1 MKKPSIYS
9 INCSTVII
17 LVALLLAGG
26 SLTARENIGGGKTG
40 RSNRTSGGC
49 AAPTSFAQ
57 LDINNVR
64 TTLMNG
70 GDMWWDLVG
79 NPRYE
84 VPKNNTVGA
93 TPKHALFAGAIWIGG
108 YDGGGQ
114 LRLAAQTYRQTG
126 TDFYPG
132 PLDATA
138 DIDAS
143 TCLKYDKHY
152 VVLKSEID
160 AFITAYQ
167 TGALSS
173 GSYSIPKSIS
183 DWPSRK
189 SLADPDL
196 APFEDVDGN
205 GVYDPNSGDYP
216 AIFGDQAIWWVYND
230 KGNIHSET
238 SAEPIGVEIQTMA
251 FAFVTNDELNN
262 ATFYKSK
269 ITNKST
275 ITLNQTYIG
284 QWVDPDLGN
293 YADDY
298 VGCDTTL
305 GLGFCYN
312 GDNDD
317 QGPNG
322 YGTALPA
329 VGIDFFEGP
338 VADIGDGIDND
349 KDGTIDEPGE
359 KIIMSKFVYYNNDFT
374 PFGNPSAAQHF
385 YGYLDGKWKDGN
397 AIVDDGKDG
406 VASTTPNAYTP
417 KPTNYMFPGG
427 LCGGNLGWTEANA
440 GNVPADRR
448 FIQSAGKFTLK
459 PGAVNY
465 VTIGAVFAQGTTL
478 GSNTDAIC
486 NLIKADKKAQALF
499 DNNFKR
505 VSGPDAPFV
514 NAVELDR
521 TIILNWDN
529 PITSNNYQEKF
540 EQKDPELVIANAPD
554 TTYNFEGYLIY
565 QLKDATVSISDLRDA
580 NKSRLI
586 GQCDVKNGITSIINT
601 TVDPI
606 LGNVNT
612 LMVANIPD
620 VSDKGTFKTFKVT
633 TDQFAISDNRLVN
646 NKHYYFMVV
655 AYAHNAYAVAEK
667 FKQSDNAKLV
677 VAMPHLNESE
687 ENGMIINAQ
696 YGEYLPITRVKGTG
710 NGGFNIQLDETTIN
724 EILAQNTVNELT
736 YKKGFAPVQVR
747 VVDPK
752 KVKELDYQLVI
763 PPQLD
768 RWFLIDKNT
777 KDSIYYSGSSGPF
790 NAITLTQDGTTNR
803 LYTFGASGNISRTFT
818 PTVGNMSMQQ
828 VKRISSFNIN
838 AADAINVTTNNRDV
852 ILGVGDRGNLIY
864 AYDSTSTLNSVFRTS
879 KLTTS
884 TGEKSDKLTA
894 VAISGDYNGTRQ
906 NILITGVAKN
916 TAGQTIT
923 NVYTMRIHA
932 NTIVSTRPSWNTLQ
946 VGTVTGEEYVSAE
959 YLPVATAGDPTAWIG
974 GSASGSPR
982 IKWADNSV
990 FATSS
995 PATTWTDAVLPS
1007 GLSGTIKGIYMK
1019 NATNGYAVGSNG
1031 IFLST
1036 TDGGKNWTNSAS
1048 LLSNLSGTTLNALT
1062 FNATTGLL
1070 VGDKG
1075 KVYFTTD
1082 DGATW
1087 TEDRSLQNKAV
1098 AFQQDLKSCLLV
1110 TSGAN
1115 ARGVITGTFNSIFVF
1130 DNALANNQK
1139 VVSVPSGQVNDG
1151 GEEILQEYGLGIKVA
1166 FSGSPGQYKPTDI
1179 TLLGNG
1185 NQNNNCA
1192 MEFKDN
1198 TKKWLTGV
1206 ASIDNYYREWV
1217 IAIQSSTSTP
1227 AYAQYTNLSGVNGMN
1242 DAAYSGKDIDHEGKL
1257 EGILGGTWAPLRL
1270 TKGSGAYSPYSSS
1283 VTTNITDG
1291 PFPRVTS
1298 LTRKDGSTVT
1308 IAAAQLTLQQDG
1320 GVPTT
1325 NNELAIAA
1333 QYNGGK
1339 TWYNGNVLPNVDIVI
1354 TNDVTKWSKCVV
1366 VESTTEVDYLPPD
1379 LPKTVQRPYLF
1390 KQRPSK
1396 VISGGKLVNTSDTT
1410 DKGFSYFP
1418 GYAVDVITG
1427 ERLNIFFAEAS
1438 RFGSQNGNDM
1448 IWNPTPDD
1456 GFHIINQAPSGIPT
1470 MGGKH
1475 YIYVCNSKY
1484 DSCKTIKRSMDSLVH
1499 YLDNASGNPTV
1510 CSRWLGR
1517 AYASAAWVGIPAL
1530 VKGRQLLESDV
1541 TIKLRTDRRFDAFN
1555 PLKAAK
1561 DSLNLYYPVYN
1572 FTTKGFATVTNDKN
1586 TAKNALDL
1594 IRIVPNPYLAYSAYE
1609 QSQLDTRVRITNLPQ
1624 KVKIKIFTLSGHL
1637 VRTLDKDDP
1646 TTVIDWDLRN
1656 RAGVPVASGVYIF
1669 HIDAPGIGEKVLKWF
1684 GVMRPTDL
1692 DAF

>member
-9 INCSTVII
+9 INCSTVIL

-26 SLTARENIGGGKTG
+26 SLHAKENIGGGKTG

-79 NPRYE
+79 NARYE
-84 VPKNNTVGA
+84 VPKNNTPGA

-132 PLDATA
+132 PLNAAA
-138 DIDAS
+138 DIDVS

-152 VVLKSEID
+152 SVLKSEID

-167 TGALSS
+167 TGALAS
-173 GSYSIPKSIS
+173 GSYTIPKSIS
-183 DWPSRK
+183 DWPAKKGS
-189 SLADPDL
+189 ADPEL

-238 SAEPIGVEIQTMA
+238 SAEPIGIEIQTMA
-251 FAFVTNDELNN
+251 FGFVTNDEINN

-269 ITNKST
+269 IINKST
-275 ITLNQTYIG
+275 NTLNQTYIG

-312 GDNDD
+312 GDNNDETAS
-317 QGPNG
+317 G
-322 YGTALPA
+322 YGANLPA
-329 VGIDFFEGP
+329 IGIDFFEGP
-338 VADIGDGIDND
+338 VADAGDGIDND
-349 KDGTIDEPGE
+349 KDGTIDEAGE
-359 KIIMSKFVYYNNDFT
+359 KIIMSKFVYYNNDFSIY
-374 PFGNPSAAQHF
+374 GNPSAAQHF
-385 YGYLDGKWKDGN
+385 YGYLNGFWKDGN
-397 AIVDDGKDG
+397 PIVDDGKDG
-406 VASTTPNAYTP
+406 AAATTPNAYTP

-427 LCGGNLGWTEANA
+427 LCGGNLGWTEASA
-440 GNVPADRR
+440 GNTPADRR
-448 FIQSAGKFTLK
+448 FIQSAGKFTLQ

-465 VTIGAVFAQGTTL
+465 VTIGAVFAQGTTA

-486 NLIKADKKAQALF
+486 NLLKADKKAQALF

-505 VSGPDAPFV
+505 ISGPDAPV
-514 NAVELDR
+514 VTAVELDR

-529 PITSNNYQEKF
+529 PVTSNNYQEKF
-540 EQKDPELVIANAPD
+540 EQKDPELVIAGASD

-586 GQCDVKNGITSIINT
+586 GQCDVKNGVTSIINT

-612 LMVANIPD
+612 LMVANVPD

-633 TDQFAISDNRLVN
+633 TDQFAIGDNRLIN
-646 NKHYYFMVV
+646 NTYYYFMVV
-655 AYAHNAYAVAEK
+655 AYAYNKDAVAEK
-667 FKQSDNAKLV
+667 FKQSDNAKV
-677 VAMPHLNESE
+677 VAVMPHLNSSE
-687 ENGMIINAQ
+687 QNGMILNAE
-696 YGEYLPITRVKGTG
+696 YGDYLPITRVKGTG
-710 NGGFNIQLDETTIN
+710 NGGFNIQLDETMVN
-724 EILAQNTVNELT
+724 QILAQNSVNELT
-736 YKKGFAPVQVR
+736 YKKGYAPIQVR

-768 RWFLIDKNT
+768 RWFLVDRNT
-777 KDSIYYSGSSGPF
+777 KDSIYYSGNSGPF
-790 NAITLTQDGTTNR
+790 NAITLTKDGSTNR
-803 LYTFGASGNISRTFT
+803 VYTFGASGNVSRTFS
-818 PTVGNMSMQQ
+818 PTSGNMSMQE
-828 VKRISSFNIN
+828 VKKISSFNIN
-838 AADAINVTTNNRDV
+838 GADAIDVSTNNRDI

-864 AYDSTSTLNSVFRTS
+864 AYDSLSTANSILRTS
-879 KLTTS
+879 KLATTN
-884 TGEKSDKLTA
+884 GEKSDKLTA
-894 VAISGDYNGTRQ
+894 VAIAGDYNGTQQ
-906 NILITGVAKN
+906 NVVVVGVAKN
-916 TAGQTIT
+916 TAGQTVS
-923 NVYTMRIHA
+923 NVYSMRLHA
-932 NTIVSTRPSWNTLQ
+932 NTIVSTRPSWNTLEI
-946 VGTVTGEEYVSAE
+946 GSITNEEYICAEYVS
-959 YLPVATAGDPTAWIG
+959 VGVAGDPTAWIG
-974 GSASGSPR
+974 GSASGVPK

-990 FATSS
+990 FALSS
-995 PATTWTDAVLPS
+995 PSTTWTDATLPS
-1007 GLSGTIKGIYMK
+1007 GLSGIIKGIYMK
-1019 NATNGYAVGSNG
+1019 SATNGYAVGSNG

-1036 TDGGKNWTNSAS
+1036 TDGGKNWTSSAS
-1048 LLSNLSGTTLNALT
+1048 LLSNLNNTALNAIT
-1062 FNATTGLL
+1062 FNGTTGLI

-1075 KVYFTTD
+1075 KVYYSMD

-1087 TEDRSLQNKAV
+1087 TEDLSLQNKSV

-1110 TSGAN
+1110 TSGAS
-1115 ARGVITGTFNSIFVF
+1115 ARGVIVGSYNSVFTF
-1130 DNALANNQK
+1130 DNALSNNQK
-1139 VVSVPSGQVNDG
+1139 VVLVPSGQTNDG
-1151 GEEILQEYGLGIKVA
+1151 GEEILQEYGLGIKVV

-1179 TLLGNG
+1179 TGLGNG
-1185 NQNNNCA
+1185 NQNSNCVV
-1192 MEFKDN
+1192 EYKDN
-1198 TKKWLTGV
+1198 TKQWLTGV
-1206 ASIDNYYREWV
+1206 ASIDNFYREWIIGV
-1217 IAIQSSTSTP
+1217 QSSTST
-1227 AYAQYTNLSGVNGMN
+1227 ATYVKYTNLSGTSGMN
-1242 DAAYSGKDIDHEGKL
+1242 DANYSNKDIDPHGDFES
-1257 EGILGGTWAPLRL
+1257 ILGGTWAPLRL
-1270 TKGSGAYSPYSSS
+1270 TKGPGVYAPYSST

-1291 PFPRVTS
+1291 PFPTPIN
-1298 LTRKDGSTVT
+1298 LTRKDGSTVS
-1308 IAAAQLTLQQDG
+1308 ISAPQVTLAQDG
-1320 GVPTT
+1320 GIPTT
-1325 NNELAIAA
+1325 NNQLDITN
-1333 QYNGGK
+1333 QYNGGRN
-1339 TWYNGNVLPNVDIVI
+1339 WYNGNALPNVDIVI
-1354 TNDVTKWSKCVV
+1354 TSDVSKWSKCIV
-1366 VESTTEVDYLPPD
+1366 VESTTETTYLPPD
-1379 LPKTVQRPYLF
+1379 LPATIERPYLF
-1390 KQRPSK
+1390 KQRRSK
-1396 VISGGKLVNTSDTT
+1396 ILSGSSLVDSPDTSD
-1410 DKGFSYFP
+1410 KGYSYFP
-1418 GYAVDVITG
+1418 GYAIDVVTG

-1448 IWNPTPDD
+1448 LWNPTVDD
-1456 GFHIINQAPSGIPT
+1456 GFHIVNQAPTGVPT

-1475 YIYVCNSKY
+1475 YIYVCNTKY
-1484 DSCKTIKRSMDSLVH
+1484 DSCKTIKRAMDSVVYH
-1499 YLDNASGNPTV
+1499 LDNGGNLVTV
-1510 CSRWLGR
+1510 SRWLGR
-1517 AYASAAWVGIPAL
+1517 AYASAAWVSIPTL
-1530 VKGRQLLESDV
+1530 VSGRQLLESDV
-1541 TIKLRTDRRFDAFN
+1541 TIRLRTDRRYDAFN
-1555 PLKAAK
+1555 PSGAAK

-1572 FTTKGFATVTNDKN
+1572 FTTKGFATVTNDN
-1586 TAKNALDL
+1586 STAKNALDL

-1646 TTVIDWDLRN
+1646 STVIDWNLRN

-1692 DAF
+1692 DSF